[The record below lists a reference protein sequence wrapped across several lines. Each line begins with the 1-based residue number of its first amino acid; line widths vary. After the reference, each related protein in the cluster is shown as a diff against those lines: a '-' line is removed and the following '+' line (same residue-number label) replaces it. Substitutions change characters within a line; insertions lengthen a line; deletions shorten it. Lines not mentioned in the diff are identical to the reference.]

1 MSNKNITVFE
11 TTLEKVLS
19 ILNNVKNFITNNTKN
34 YQSVVE
40 ELDWVKKVITNK
52 TLYTYEV
59 NKDKLTDDN
68 QKFLDFV
75 IKYNEDVINLN
86 KKHALVRDILSM
98 KTDKEFLQ
106 KPSLVLK
113 KISSEELNLSTY
125 NSQNYK
131 TKKSV
136 ANPLGRW
143 VLNIYYK
150 KQEEN
155 KINLSKNNSC
165 SRNIQ
170 TSNIK
175 NTSIDKNISIKSTS
189 NNKLKKNKNKNKNES
204 FQLSSSLTSLNNNQK
219 TGASPNKLTKVKTN
233 INRNKNLKY
242 SSYLKYKNI
251 NLNVITVK
259 KTMERYF
266 INEME
271 KKRKKFFDKNLSH
284 KKEESKNN
292 NNIDNNNN
300 NNIKDDIISNQVNPK
315 YLTTLIEKH
324 FEFMRAITD
333 KDFNI
338 FNLKKLVGYQN
349 VLPLMCHFM
358 FKILGL
364 IDSRIIHVKK
374 LIPFLTTVSDNY
386 LESTLYHNSL
396 HGADVCHSLFIY
408 ILNSNLE
415 EICETTVLDILGL
428 VVSSAGHDLG
438 HPGYNNN
445 YHINS
450 GSELAIKYNDIS
462 CLENFHSSTL
472 FRILRKDENNIFE
485 NMDVNDYKHI
495 RKRIVN
501 QILAT
506 DMVNHAMVL
515 SSVKAK
521 ISSLELDNNT
531 KENKKFIF
539 LSGVEKSKFDE
550 QQMMFNYLIHT
561 ADLGHNT
568 QKFEISLQWVE
579 LLTYEFWKQGDR
591 EKEKNLNISFL
602 CDRNNVDVPTSQV
615 GFLRAFI
622 LTTFDIL
629 VTMFPN
635 LDFTVNNAKNNINE
649 WQKLSDQKRR
659 TGWTPEKKN
668 KNEDEKNN

>member
-19 ILNNVKNFITNNTKN
+19 IITKVKDFIINNTKN
-34 YQSVVE
+34 YSNVID
-40 ELDWVKKVITNK
+40 ELDWLRKVITNK

-75 IKYNEDVINLN
+75 IQYNEDVINLN

-98 KTDKEFLQ
+98 KKNKEFLQ
-106 KPSLVLK
+106 KPSLILK
-113 KISSEELNLSTY
+113 KLSSKELNLSTY
-125 NSQNYK
+125 NASNYK

-143 VLNIYYK
+143 VLNLYFK

-155 KINLSKNNSC
+155 KNLFKNNSS
-165 SRNIQ
+165 SRNIKI
-170 TSNIK
+170 N
-175 NTSIDKNISIKSTS
+175 NIKSTS
-189 NNKLKKNKNKNKNES
+189 ANKIKKNKNNTM
-204 FQLSSSLTSLNNNQK
+204 QLSSSLTSLNNNYNDNQK
-219 TGASPNKLTKVKTN
+219 TKASPNKLTKVKTN
-233 INRNKNLKY
+233 INRKKNMKY
-242 SSYLKYKNI
+242 SSYLKNKNTKI
-251 NLNVITVK
+251 NITTVK
-259 KTMERYF
+259 KNMERYF
-266 INEME
+266 FNEMD
-271 KKRKKFFDKNLSH
+271 KKRKQLIDKN
-284 KKEESKNN
+284 KINIIEESKSNN
-292 NNIDNNNN
+292 FINNSNDH
-300 NNIKDDIISNQVNPK
+300 IIVNKVEPK

-324 FEFMRAITD
+324 FEFMRTITD
-333 KDFNI
+333 EEFNI
-338 FNLKKLVGYQN
+338 FTLKKLVGYQN

-364 IDSRIIHVKK
+364 IDPRIIVVKK
-374 LIPFLTTVSDNY
+374 LIPFLTTVSQNY

-415 EICETTVLDILGL
+415 EICETTILDILGL
-428 VVSSAGHDLG
+428 VVSASGHDLG

-450 GSELAIKYNDIS
+450 SSELALKYNDIS
-462 CLENFHSSTL
+462 CLENYHASTL
-472 FRILRKDENNIFE
+472 FRILRKDDNNIFE
-485 NMDVNDYKHI
+485 NMDINDYKQI

-501 QILAT
+501 QILST

-521 ISSLELDNNT
+521 ISSLDSDNNNNS

-539 LSGVEKSKFDE
+539 LSGVEKSKFEE
-550 QQMMFNYLIHT
+550 QQIMYNYLIHT

-568 QKFEISLQWVE
+568 QKFEISKQWVE
-579 LLTYEFWKQGDR
+579 LLTYEFWKQGDSER
-591 EKEKNLNISFL
+591 EKNLNISFL
-602 CDRNNVDVPTSQV
+602 CDRNNVDIPTSQV
-615 GFLRAFI
+615 GFLRAYI
-622 LTTFDIL
+622 LSTFNIL
-629 VTMFPN
+629 VTMFPK
-635 LDFTVNNAKNNINE
+635 LEFCVDNAKNNIKE

-659 TGWTPEKKN
+659 TGWTPDKKN

>member
-1 MSNKNITVFE
+1 MSNKNITVLE

-19 ILNNVKNFITNNTKN
+19 ILNKVKIFITNNTKN
-34 YQSVVE
+34 YKNIIE
-40 ELDWVKKVITNK
+40 ELDWVKKVITNE

-86 KKHALVRDILSM
+86 KKHVLVRDILSM
-98 KTDKEFLQ
+98 KTDKDFLQ

-113 KISSEELNLSTY
+113 KLSSEELNLSTY

-143 VLNIYYK
+143 VLNLYYK

-155 KINLSKNNSC
+155 KNNLSKNDVC
-165 SRNIQ
+165 SRNIRNN
-170 TSNIK
+170 NIK

-189 NNKLKKNKNKNKNES
+189 LNKLKKNKNKNES
-204 FQLSSSLTSLNNNQK
+204 LQLSSSLTSLSNNQK
-219 TGASPNKLTKVKTN
+219 AGVSPNKLTKVKTN

-251 NLNVITVK
+251 NLNVLTVK
-259 KTMERYF
+259 KTTERYF

-271 KKRKKFFDKNLSH
+271 KKRKKYFYNNISH

-292 NNIDNNNN
+292 NNDNSI
-300 NNIKDDIISNQVNPK
+300 IKENIISNNINPK

-324 FEFMRAITD
+324 FEFMRTIYD
-333 KDFNI
+333 KDFDI

-358 FKILGL
+358 FKIFGL
-364 IDSRIIHVKK
+364 IDSRIIRVKK

-408 ILNSNLE
+408 IINSNFE

-428 VVSSAGHDLG
+428 MVSATGHDLG
-438 HPGYNNN
+438 HPRYNNN

-450 GSELAIKYNDIS
+450 SSELAIKYNDIS
-462 CLENFHSSTL
+462 CLENFHTSTL

-521 ISSLELDNNT
+521 ISSLELDNDS

-539 LSGVEKSKFDE
+539 LSGVENSKFDE

-579 LLTYEFWKQGDR
+579 LLTYEFWKQGDS

-635 LDFTVNNAKNNINE
+635 LEFTVNNAKNNINE
-649 WQKLSDQKRR
+649 WQKLSDQKKR
-659 TGWTPEKKN
+659 TGWTPKKKN
-668 KNEDEKNN
+668 KNEDEKFN

>member
-1 MSNKNITVFE
+1 MSDKNITVFE
-11 TTLEKVLS
+11 TTLDKVLS
-19 ILNNVKNFITNNTKN
+19 IITKIKDFIINNTQN
-34 YQSVVE
+34 YSNVID
-40 ELDWVKKVITNK
+40 ELDWVRKVITNK

-59 NKDKLTDDN
+59 NKDKLADDN

-75 IKYNEDVINLN
+75 IKYNEEVINLN

-98 KTDKEFLQ
+98 KKNKEFLQ
-106 KPSLVLK
+106 KPSLLLK
-113 KISSEELNLSTY
+113 KLSSNELNLLTY
-125 NSQNYK
+125 NASNYK

-143 VLNIYYK
+143 VLNLYFK

-155 KINLSKNNSC
+155 KILFKNNSS
-165 SRNIQ
+165 SRNIKNN
-170 TSNIK
+170 NIENVTNEKK
-175 NTSIDKNISIKSTS
+175 NLYIKSTS
-189 NNKLKKNKNKNKNES
+189 GNKIKKNKNNTM
-204 FQLSSSLTSLNNNQK
+204 QLSSSLTSHNNNYNQK
-219 TGASPNKLTKVKTN
+219 TIASPSKLTKVKTN
-233 INRNKNLKY
+233 LNRNKNLKY
-242 SSYLKYKNI
+242 SSYLKNKNTKI
-251 NLNVITVK
+251 NITSVK
-259 KTMERYF
+259 KTMEIYF

-271 KKRKKFFDKNLSH
+271 KKRKQFIDINKNKINLI
-284 KKEESKNN
+284 EESKNN
-292 NNIDNNNN
+292 NITN
-300 NNIKDDIISNQVNPK
+300 NNINDHIILNKVDPK

-324 FEFMRAITD
+324 FEYMRTITD
-333 KDFNI
+333 EKFNI
-338 FNLKKLVGYQN
+338 FKLKKLVGYQN

-364 IDSRIIHVKK
+364 IDSRIIVVKK
-374 LIPFLTTVSDNY
+374 LIPFLTTVSQNY
-386 LESTLYHNSL
+386 LETTLYHNSL

-428 VVSSAGHDLG
+428 VVSATGHDLK

-450 GSELAIKYNDIS
+450 SSELALRYNDIS
-462 CLENFHSSTL
+462 CLENYHASTL
-472 FRILRKDENNIFE
+472 FRILRKDDNNIFE
-485 NMDVNDYKHI
+485 NMDISDYKQI

-521 ISSLELDNNT
+521 ISSLKSDNNNNS

-550 QQMMFNYLIHT
+550 QQIMFNYLIHT
-561 ADLGHNT
+561 ADLGHNAK
-568 QKFEISLQWVE
+568 KFEISLQWVE
-579 LLTYEFWKQGDR
+579 LLTYEFWKQGDSER
-591 EKEKNLNISFL
+591 EKNLTISFL
-602 CDRNNVDVPTSQV
+602 CDRNNVDIPSSQV

-622 LTTFDIL
+622 LSTFDIL
-629 VTMFPN
+629 ITMFPK
-635 LDFTVNNAKNNINE
+635 LDFTVDNAKNNIKE
-649 WQKLSDQKRR
+649 WQALADKKRR
-659 TGWTPEKKN
+659 TGWTPDKKN
-668 KNEDEKNN
+668 KKEDEKNN

>member
-1 MSNKNITVFE
+1 MSNKNITVLE

-19 ILNNVKNFITNNTKN
+19 ILNKVKIFITNNTKN
-34 YQSVVE
+34 YKNIIE
-40 ELDWVKKVITNK
+40 ELDWVKKVITNE

-86 KKHALVRDILSM
+86 KKHVLVRDILSM
-98 KTDKEFLQ
+98 KTDKDFLQ

-113 KISSEELNLSTY
+113 KLSSEELNLSTY

-143 VLNIYYK
+143 VLNLYYK

-155 KINLSKNNSC
+155 KNNLSKNDVC
-165 SRNIQ
+165 SRNIRNN
-170 TSNIK
+170 NIK

-189 NNKLKKNKNKNKNES
+189 LNKLKKNKNKNES
-204 FQLSSSLTSLNNNQK
+204 LQLSSSLTSLSNNQK
-219 TGASPNKLTKVKTN
+219 AGVSPNKLTKVKTN

-251 NLNVITVK
+251 NLNVLTVK
-259 KTMERYF
+259 KTTERYF

-271 KKRKKFFDKNLSH
+271 KKRKKYFYNNISH

-292 NNIDNNNN
+292 NNDNSI
-300 NNIKDDIISNQVNPK
+300 IKENIISNNINPK

-324 FEFMRAITD
+324 FEFMRTIYD
-333 KDFNI
+333 KDFDI

-358 FKILGL
+358 FKIFGL
-364 IDSRIIHVKK
+364 IDSRIIRVKK

-408 ILNSNLE
+408 IINSNFE

-428 VVSSAGHDLG
+428 MVSATGHDLG

-450 GSELAIKYNDIS
+450 SSELAIKYNDIS
-462 CLENFHSSTL
+462 CLENFHTSTL

-521 ISSLELDNNT
+521 ISSFELDNDS

-539 LSGVEKSKFDE
+539 LSGVENSKFDE

-579 LLTYEFWKQGDR
+579 LLTYEFWKQGDS

-635 LDFTVNNAKNNINE
+635 LEFTVNNAKNNINE
-649 WQKLSDQKRR
+649 WQKLSDQKKR
-659 TGWTPEKKN
+659 TGWTPKKKN
-668 KNEDEKNN
+668 KNEDEKFN

>member
-19 ILNNVKNFITNNTKN
+19 IITKVKDFIINNTKN
-34 YQSVVE
+34 YSNVID
-40 ELDWVKKVITNK
+40 ELDWLRKVITNK

-75 IKYNEDVINLN
+75 IQYNEDVINLN

-98 KTDKEFLQ
+98 KKNKEFLQ
-106 KPSLVLK
+106 KPSLILK
-113 KISSEELNLSTY
+113 KLSSKELNLSTY
-125 NSQNYK
+125 NASNYK

-143 VLNIYYK
+143 VLNLYFK

-155 KINLSKNNSC
+155 KNLFKNNSS
-165 SRNIQ
+165 SRNIKI
-170 TSNIK
+170 N
-175 NTSIDKNISIKSTS
+175 NIKSTS
-189 NNKLKKNKNKNKNES
+189 ANKIKKNKNNTM
-204 FQLSSSLTSLNNNQK
+204 QLSSSLTSLNNNYNDNQK
-219 TGASPNKLTKVKTN
+219 TKASPNKLTKVKTN
-233 INRNKNLKY
+233 INRKKNMKY
-242 SSYLKYKNI
+242 SSYLKNKNTKI
-251 NLNVITVK
+251 NITTVK
-259 KTMERYF
+259 KNMERYF
-266 INEME
+266 FNEMD
-271 KKRKKFFDKNLSH
+271 KKRKQLIDKN
-284 KKEESKNN
+284 KNNIIEESKSNN
-292 NNIDNNNN
+292 FTNNRNDH
-300 NNIKDDIISNQVNPK
+300 IIVNKVEPK

-324 FEFMRAITD
+324 FEFMRTITD
-333 KDFNI
+333 EEFNI
-338 FNLKKLVGYQN
+338 FTLKKLVGYQN

-364 IDSRIIHVKK
+364 IDPRIIVVKK
-374 LIPFLTTVSDNY
+374 LIPFLTTVSQNY

-415 EICETTVLDILGL
+415 EICETTILDILGL
-428 VVSSAGHDLG
+428 VVSASGHDLG

-450 GSELAIKYNDIS
+450 SSELALKYNDIS
-462 CLENFHSSTL
+462 CLENYHASTL
-472 FRILRKDENNIFE
+472 FRILRKDDNNIFE
-485 NMDVNDYKHI
+485 NMDINDYKQI

-501 QILAT
+501 QILST

-521 ISSLELDNNT
+521 ISSLDSDNNNNS

-539 LSGVEKSKFDE
+539 LSGVEKSKFEE
-550 QQMMFNYLIHT
+550 QQIMYNYLIHT

-568 QKFEISLQWVE
+568 QKFEISKQWVE
-579 LLTYEFWKQGDR
+579 LLTYEFWKQGDSER
-591 EKEKNLNISFL
+591 EKNLNISFL
-602 CDRNNVDVPTSQV
+602 CDRNNVDIPTSQV
-615 GFLRAFI
+615 GFLRAYI
-622 LTTFDIL
+622 LSTFNIL
-629 VTMFPN
+629 VTMFPK
-635 LDFTVNNAKNNINE
+635 LEFCVDNAKNNIKE

-659 TGWTPEKKN
+659 TGWTPDKKN

>member
-271 KKRKKFFDKNLSH
+271 KKRKKFLITITI
-284 KKEESKNN
+284 SKM
-292 NNIDNNNN
+292 I
-300 NNIKDDIISNQVNPK
+300 
-315 YLTTLIEKH
+315 
-324 FEFMRAITD
+324 
-333 KDFNI
+333 
-338 FNLKKLVGYQN
+338 
-349 VLPLMCHFM
+349 
-358 FKILGL
+358 
-364 IDSRIIHVKK
+364 
-374 LIPFLTTVSDNY
+374 
-386 LESTLYHNSL
+386 
-396 HGADVCHSLFIY
+396 
-408 ILNSNLE
+408 
-415 EICETTVLDILGL
+415 
-428 VVSSAGHDLG
+428 
-438 HPGYNNN
+438 
-445 YHINS
+445 
-450 GSELAIKYNDIS
+450 
-462 CLENFHSSTL
+462 
-472 FRILRKDENNIFE
+472 
-485 NMDVNDYKHI
+485 
-495 RKRIVN
+495 
-501 QILAT
+501 
-506 DMVNHAMVL
+506 
-515 SSVKAK
+515 
-521 ISSLELDNNT
+521 
-531 KENKKFIF
+531 
-539 LSGVEKSKFDE
+539 
-550 QQMMFNYLIHT
+550 
-561 ADLGHNT
+561 
-568 QKFEISLQWVE
+568 
-579 LLTYEFWKQGDR
+579 
-591 EKEKNLNISFL
+591 
-602 CDRNNVDVPTSQV
+602 
-615 GFLRAFI
+615 
-622 LTTFDIL
+622 
-629 VTMFPN
+629 
-635 LDFTVNNAKNNINE
+635 
-649 WQKLSDQKRR
+649 
-659 TGWTPEKKN
+659 
-668 KNEDEKNN
+668 

>member
-1 MSNKNITVFE
+1 MSNKNITVLE

-19 ILNNVKNFITNNTKN
+19 ILNKVKIFITNNTKN
-34 YQSVVE
+34 YKNIIE
-40 ELDWVKKVITNK
+40 ELDWVKKVITNE

-86 KKHALVRDILSM
+86 KKHVLVRDILSM
-98 KTDKEFLQ
+98 KTDKDFLQ

-113 KISSEELNLSTY
+113 KLSSEELNLSTY

-143 VLNIYYK
+143 VLNLYYK

-155 KINLSKNNSC
+155 KNNLSKNDVC
-165 SRNIQ
+165 SRNIRNN
-170 TSNIK
+170 NIK

-189 NNKLKKNKNKNKNES
+189 LNKLKKNKNKNES
-204 FQLSSSLTSLNNNQK
+204 LQLSSSLTSLSNNQK
-219 TGASPNKLTKVKTN
+219 AGVSPNKLTKVKTN

-251 NLNVITVK
+251 NLNVLTVK
-259 KTMERYF
+259 KTTERYF

-271 KKRKKFFDKNLSH
+271 KKRKKYFYNNISH

-292 NNIDNNNN
+292 NNDNSI
-300 NNIKDDIISNQVNPK
+300 IKENIISNNINPK

-324 FEFMRAITD
+324 FEFMRTIYD
-333 KDFNI
+333 KDFDI

-358 FKILGL
+358 FKIFGL
-364 IDSRIIHVKK
+364 IDSRIIRVKK

-408 ILNSNLE
+408 IINSNFE

-428 VVSSAGHDLG
+428 MVSATGHDLG

-450 GSELAIKYNDIS
+450 SSELAIKYNDIS
-462 CLENFHSSTL
+462 CLENFHTSTL

-521 ISSLELDNNT
+521 ISSLELDNDS

-539 LSGVEKSKFDE
+539 LSGVENSKFDE

-579 LLTYEFWKQGDR
+579 LLTYEFWKQGDS

-659 TGWTPEKKN
+659 TGWTPKKKN
-668 KNEDEKNN
+668 KNEDEKFN

>member
-1 MSNKNITVFE
+1 MSNKNITVLE

-19 ILNNVKNFITNNTKN
+19 ILNKVKIFITNNTKN
-34 YQSVVE
+34 YKNIIE
-40 ELDWVKKVITNK
+40 ELDWVKKVITNE

-86 KKHALVRDILSM
+86 KKHVLVRDILSM
-98 KTDKEFLQ
+98 KTDKDFLQ

-113 KISSEELNLSTY
+113 KLSSEELNLSTY

-143 VLNIYYK
+143 VLNLYYK

-155 KINLSKNNSC
+155 KNNLSKNDVC
-165 SRNIQ
+165 SRNIRNN
-170 TSNIK
+170 NIK

-189 NNKLKKNKNKNKNES
+189 LNKLKKNKNKNES
-204 FQLSSSLTSLNNNQK
+204 LQLSSSLTSLSNNQK
-219 TGASPNKLTKVKTN
+219 AGVSPNKLTKVKTN

-251 NLNVITVK
+251 NLNVLTVK
-259 KTMERYF
+259 KTTERYF

-271 KKRKKFFDKNLSH
+271 KKRKKYFYNNISH

-292 NNIDNNNN
+292 NNDNSI
-300 NNIKDDIISNQVNPK
+300 IKENIISNNINPK

-324 FEFMRAITD
+324 FEFMRTIYD
-333 KDFNI
+333 KDFDI

-358 FKILGL
+358 FKIFGL
-364 IDSRIIHVKK
+364 IDSRIIRVKK

-408 ILNSNLE
+408 IINSNFE

-428 VVSSAGHDLG
+428 MVSATGHDLG

-450 GSELAIKYNDIS
+450 SSELAIKYNDIS
-462 CLENFHSSTL
+462 CLENFHTSTL

-521 ISSLELDNNT
+521 ISSLELDNDS

-539 LSGVEKSKFDE
+539 LSGVENSKFDE

-579 LLTYEFWKQGDR
+579 LLTYEFWKQGDS

-635 LDFTVNNAKNNINE
+635 LEFTVNNAKNNINE
-649 WQKLSDQKRR
+649 WQKLSDQKKR
-659 TGWTPEKKN
+659 TGWTPKKKN
-668 KNEDEKNN
+668 KNEDEKFN